1 MYDAWDLVRDFHH
14 DHPDKPGG
22 QLVNKPPLRPRALQG
37 VTMGQMFPALLAK
50 AHPREGVVSRIVH
63 FLTH

>member
-1 MYDAWDLVRDFHH
+1 MYDTWDLVRDFYRN
-14 DHPDKPGG
+14 HPSKPGESLVDKP
-22 QLVNKPPLRPRALQG
+22 PPRPRALQG

-63 FLTH
+63 FLTP